1 VSAVFPVILV
11 FPELLGAVYDDRDT
25 TSLSLSPSRRGGA
38 RLSLTRVLLYPWRQ
52 MVSAGCDE
60 SMRLENVTLEMQDLE
75 GQTGESAGPGEV
87 VTIDLDNGIDARRA
101 RKSKR
106 GASEK
111 ELAEILDRVRGY
123 AGEEGLEKVEAAYF
137 FAKENHRGQIR
148 ASGEPFFTHVVSVT
162 LLAAELELDVD
173 SISAALLHDTIE
185 DCAVEFEDIEQ
196 RFGSTVAELVDGVT
210 KLTRIRFKSK
220 EERQAESFRKTLLAT
235 ARDVR
240 VILLKLCD
248 RLHNMR
254 TLEHQSEEKR
264 YWTSRETEEI
274 YAPIADRLGLYR
286 IKSELEELSLYYL
299 RPEIYHAV
307 RERCEQGPNEEASQT
322 LLNEIRKALSEISER
337 GTLIP
342 HRRSIYSVWRRM
354 RASNLVPDEVDINLG
369 LRIILSSVRSCYALL
384 GELHARWASVP
395 NTFRDYIALPKSNRY
410 QSLHTTIV
418 IDGGH
423 RIEVQLRTA
432 EMDRVAELGICALWK
447 NQERESAHLVEQQ
460 YASWMQELLEYQ
472 HTLKNSDEFI
482 QSVKGEL
489 EPKDVIVFTPKGD
502 MLTLQSG
509 SVVLDFAYAIHTH
522 LGSRCVGARKNGVF
536 VGPEEPLERGDMVE
550 IVTSSSQRPAKRW
563 LSVVKTFRAKK
574 AIREHL
580 KSGER
585 VRAIR
590 SGEAA
595 LEQSLFELGTSLGA
609 CRADGRLEAA
619 LSKVGCRSEQ
629 ELLAEV
635 GYGKVSQ
642 REVAELLTP
651 DSSIVPDGERIP
663 ENSCP
668 SATGVAAPDIKN
680 VVFRFG
686 RCCDPVVGER
696 IIGII
701 SKGRSVM
708 VHRAECSAAIECDP
722 LRRVEV
728 TWEPDQKKQSRV
740 WLLVHSKDRRD
751 LLPNLAAAVS
761 ACRANITTAELRTT
775 ERGKAINLFELEVEC
790 TSQLRQLVR
799 SLEKVPSVI
808 KVERVS
814 HLRPFTL
821 E

>member
-1 VSAVFPVILV
+1 MSAGYNEPR
-11 FPELLGAVYDDRDT
+11 ELE
-25 TSLSLSPSRRGGA
+25 
-38 RLSLTRVLLYPWRQ
+38 RLSLESENPEIIF
-52 MVSAGCDE
+52 SA
-60 SMRLENVTLEMQDLE
+60 RLEATPPETGKRTRKLEEGHEEEDL
-75 GQTGESAGPGEV
+75 SLILAAV
-87 VTIDLDNGIDARRA
+87 
-101 RKSKR
+101 RK
-106 GASEK
+106 
-111 ELAEILDRVRGY
+111 Y
-123 AGEEGLEKVEAAYF
+123 AGEGLEKVEAAYH
-137 FAKENHRGQIR
+137 FAKRNHKGQIR
-148 ASGEPFFTHVVSVT
+148 ASGEPFFTHVVAVT
-162 LLAAELELDVD
+162 LLAAELELDTD
-173 SISAALLHDTIE
+173 SIAAALLHDTIE

-196 RFGSTVAELVDGVT
+196 RFGATVAELVDGVT

-235 ARDVR
+235 SKDVR

-286 IKSELEELSLYYL
+286 LKCELEELSLYYL
-299 RPEIYHAV
+299 RPEIHHAI
-307 RERCEQGPNEEASQT
+307 RERCERRSEDESSDIFIQEIQT
-322 LLNEIRKALSEISER
+322 ILSRMRETGGVAR
-337 GTLIP
+337 HT
-342 HRRSIYSVWRRM
+342 RSIYSVWRRM
-354 RASNLVPDEVDINLG
+354 RASNLIPDEVDINLG
-369 LRIILSSVRSCYALL
+369 VRIVLPTVRSCYALL

-395 NTFRDYIALPKSNRY
+395 NTFRDYIALPKSNLY
-410 QSLHTTIV
+410 QSLHTTLV
-418 IDGGH
+418 VDGGH
-423 RIEVQLRTA
+423 RVDVQLRTR

-447 NQERESAHLVEQQ
+447 NQDRESARIVEQQ

-502 MLTLQSG
+502 MVTLQSG
-509 SVVLDFAYAIHTH
+509 SVVLDFAYAIHTQ
-522 LGSRCVGARKNGVF
+522 LGAKCVGARKNGVF
-536 VGPEEPLERGDMVE
+536 VGPEEPLERGDMVDV
-550 IVTSSSQRPAKRW
+550 ITSTSQRPAKRW

-585 VRAIR
+585 LRAIR
-590 SGEAA
+590 LGEAS
-595 LEQSLFELGTSLGA
+595 LEQCLFEIDTSLTA
-609 CRADGRLEAA
+609 CRADGRLEAV
-619 LSKVGCRSEQ
+619 LKRVGCRSEQ
-629 ELLAEV
+629 ELLAEL
-635 GYGKVSQ
+635 GYGKISY
-642 REVAELLTP
+642 REVVECLTTP
-651 DSSIVPDGERIP
+651 EPIPQNKPRKRHSICKG
-663 ENSCP
+663 
-668 SATGVAAPDIKN
+668 TGVLAPEIEN

-696 IIGII
+696 IVGII
-701 SKGRSVM
+701 SKGRSVT

-722 LRRVEV
+722 LRRIEV
-728 TWEPDQKKQSRV
+728 TWEPDQKKHSRV
-740 WLLVHSKDRRD
+740 WILVHSKDRPD

-775 ERGKAINLFELEVEC
+775 ERGKAVNLFELEVEC

-814 HLRPFTL
+814 HLHPFAL
-821 E
+821 D